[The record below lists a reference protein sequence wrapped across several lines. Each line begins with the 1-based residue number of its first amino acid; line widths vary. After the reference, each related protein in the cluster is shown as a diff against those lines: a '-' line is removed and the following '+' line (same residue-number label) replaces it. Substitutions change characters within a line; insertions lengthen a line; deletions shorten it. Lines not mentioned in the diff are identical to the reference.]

1 MSRKILQ
8 TITVVDVRDIPRMA
22 EDYLVDREV
31 SLHSQNGIVQVED
44 DGNPFAEWLKE
55 NGYVF
60 KYHNYKNSNIDF
72 DEIGILAT

>member
-1 MSRKILQ
+1 MAREILQ
-8 TITVVDVRDIPRMA
+8 TITVVDARDIPNEA
-22 EDYLVDREV
+22 LGWLLDNEV
-31 SLHSQNGIVQVED
+31 SLHCQNDIVQVEN

-60 KYHNYKNSNIDF
+60 KSKRSDHNNF

>member
-1 MSRKILQ
+1 MSREILQ
-8 TITVVDVRDIPRMA
+8 TITVVDARDIPMEA
-22 EDYLVDREV
+22 ADYLVDREI
-31 SLHSQNGIVQVED
+31 SLHYQNDIVQVED

-60 KYHNYKNSNIDF
+60 KYHNYKNSNVDF